1 MIVIYWGYKLILL
14 SIYGVAMW
22 FVYRKFL
29 KAKITSKAIKILIIS
44 ILCLLPFGDR
54 IAANIEGHYYLLTT
68 PKPKD
73 DIEVKYPFSLYYNTK
88 PSKSFEKK
96 VLNLQTDIPLSLD
109 GKFTNKVLFN
119 GDDNLIHMYSGID
132 GNLDEVIKQCKLK
145 RKEIE
150 EHFSKLEDNAKN
162 GAEKILARQNTP
174 ICKMLEEKKESIRG

>member
-1 MIVIYWGYKLILL
+1 MILIYWGYKLILL

-73 DIEVKYPFSLYYNTK
+73 DIEVKYPFSLY
-88 PSKSFEKK
+88 
-96 VLNLQTDIPLSLD
+96 
-109 GKFTNKVLFN
+109 
-119 GDDNLIHMYSGID
+119 
-132 GNLDEVIKQCKLK
+132 
-145 RKEIE
+145 
-150 EHFSKLEDNAKN
+150 
-162 GAEKILARQNTP
+162 
-174 ICKMLEEKKESIRG
+174 